1 MSNGKAIIIQPMTV
15 IEIVEKINSVVNDFI
30 WGVPAMVCI
39 LGVGFLLSV
48 KTGFIQLRRF
58 GYAMQ
63 QTIGKL
69 FHKKDAKEGVTLQR
83 RALAGVEI

>member
-1 MSNGKAIIIQPMTV
+1 MTV

-48 KTGFIQLRRF
+48 KTGFIQLRKF
-58 GYAMQ
+58 G
-63 QTIGKL
+63 
-69 FHKKDAKEGVTLQR
+69 
-83 RALAGVEI
+83 